1 MGNCWP
7 LLTTPE
13 SVTMVDKKAFTD
25 EYFRRQKKLLQAY
38 ISQSEWD
45 ERMNI
50 KREHWLWERP
60 MKKATSPPGN
70 DRVHSPAL

>member
-1 MGNCWP
+1 MENCRP

-13 SVTMVDKKAFTD
+13 RVTMVDKKAFTD

-50 KREHWLWERP
+50 KRERWLWERP
-60 MKKATSPPGN
+60 IKKSN
-70 DRVHSPAL
+70 